1 MGPRKFIL
9 TQLNENRREKTKI
22 ILNMKIDLDSMK
34 INNFSIN
41 RWNFT
46 INVLMNETKW
56 INIHTI
62 QLHIEVAAD

>member
-9 TQLNENRREKTKI
+9 TQLNENRQEKTKI

-56 INIHTI
+56 INIHKI

>member
-9 TQLNENRREKTKI
+9 TQLNENRQEKTKI

-46 INVLMNETKW
+46 INVLMNETK
-56 INIHTI
+56 
-62 QLHIEVAAD
+62 